1 MPKIIDFDE
10 KRREISAQAVSVLA
24 EEGLQASN
32 LGKVAERCGVGRTTL
47 YEYFPN
53 MGKLVDFCLAE
64 TFEQLSTETLALRED
79 RRLSATERLLKLM
92 EFLEGYASQN
102 KDRMILMLDFLLHPR
117 RETPGVSFDVPSRVR
132 IIRSELERVL
142 TEAVDSGEIRHVEPA
157 SMAFTLFSF
166 VEAASIHG
174 ALYDNLSL
182 QSTLRDIK
190 ILIQG
195 LRL

>member
-1 MPKIIDFDE
+1 MPKVIDFEE
-10 KRREISAQAVSVLA
+10 KRREISAQAVKVLA
-24 EEGLQASN
+24 VEGIQASN
-32 LGKVAERCGVGRTTL
+32 LGKVATRCGMGRTTL

-64 TFEQLSTETLALRED
+64 TFEQLATETLAVRED
-79 RRLSATERLLKLM
+79 RSLAATERLLKLM
-92 EFLEGYASQN
+92 EFLESYANQN
-102 KDRMILMLDFLLHPR
+102 KDRMILVLDFLLHPK
-117 RETPGVSFDVPSRVR
+117 RETPGVSFDVPSHVR

-142 TEAVDSGEIRHVEPA
+142 TEAVKAGEIQELDPA

-190 ILIQG
+190 TLIQG
-195 LRL
+195 LRK